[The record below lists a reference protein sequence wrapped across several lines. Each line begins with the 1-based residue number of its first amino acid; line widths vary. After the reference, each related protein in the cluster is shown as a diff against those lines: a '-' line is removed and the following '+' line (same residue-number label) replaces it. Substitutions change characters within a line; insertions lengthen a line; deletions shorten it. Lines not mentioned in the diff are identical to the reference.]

1 MAIRKTIEEKL
12 ASILERAEKG
22 GYADEGLFLTTY
34 EAYCVQTK
42 IMEDLGEGIRKEG
55 AVVTTVYM
63 ADKKRET
70 TKPSQLIADY
80 NKTSTAR
87 NGTVATLLK
96 IESQYSKPTESKL
109 MDFE

>member
-1 MAIRKTIEEKL
+1 MATRKTTEEKL
-12 ASILERAEKG
+12 ASILERAKAGNYEK
-22 GYADEGLFLTTY
+22 EGLFVTTY
-34 EAYCVQTK
+34 EAYCTQTK
-42 IMEDLGEGIRKEG
+42 IMEDLSAAIDKEG

-96 IESQYSKPTESKL
+96 IESQYSKPAESKL